1 MDSNQT
7 WYEASLVC
15 VHSFLWIWASS
26 ETSKITPLLCL
37 YLVKCFQL
45 KVNFLLHITSMNVHG
60 FHPNSNRV
68 TSTMCS
74 SYPVKMSKIWGFK
87 KYHLLSVCFSA
98 KKCIFGSFITS
109 MNVHGFHPNSN
120 RVTPTMSSSY
130 PVKMSK
136 IWGNK
141 KYHLLWCFHWQS
153 LRSVTLGSLITTM
166 SVHGFQPNLAWSIP
180 TVPSFIPVNMS
191 KIWGFKNFT
200 FVLSN
205 FFCVKI
211 FY

>member
-120 RVTPTMSSSY
+120 RVTPTMCPSY

-136 IWGNK
+136 IWGFKNITYFGVFTEK
-141 KYHLLWCFHWQS
+141 L
-153 LRSVTLGSLITTM
+153 LRSVTFWVTYKFHECPWISTKFGMKHSHCTLIYPCEYGAK
-166 SVHGFQPNLAWSIP
+166 SED
-180 TVPSFIPVNMS
+180 S
-191 KIWGFKNFT
+191 KISPLYLVIF
-200 FVLSN
+200 FVW
-205 FFCVKI
+205 K

>member
-68 TSTMCS
+68 TPTMCP

-87 KYHLLSVCFSA
+87 NITY
-98 KKCIFGSFITS
+98 FGVFTE
-109 MNVHGFHPNSN
+109 
-120 RVTPTMSSSY
+120 
-130 PVKMSK
+130 K
-136 IWGNK
+136 
-141 KYHLLWCFHWQS
+141 L
-153 LRSVTLGSLITTM
+153 LRSVTFWVTYKFHECPWISTKFGMKHSHCTLIYPCEYE
-166 SVHGFQPNLAWSIP
+166 QNLRIQKFHLC
-180 TVPSFIPVNMS
+180 T
-191 KIWGFKNFT
+191 
-200 FVLSN
+200 
-205 FFCVKI
+205 
-211 FY
+211 

>member
-98 KKCIFGSFITS
+98 KK
-109 MNVHGFHPNSN
+109 
-120 RVTPTMSSSY
+120 
-130 PVKMSK
+130 
-136 IWGNK
+136 
-141 KYHLLWCFHWQS
+141 L
-153 LRSVTLGSLITTM
+153 LRSVTLGSLITIM
-166 SVHGFQPNLAWSIP
+166 NVHGFQPNLAWSIP

-211 FY
+211 LLSTIFTQCAQIISKTITRMDCPTLWDIDYIHNGSLNEPIFMFLVHRPSK